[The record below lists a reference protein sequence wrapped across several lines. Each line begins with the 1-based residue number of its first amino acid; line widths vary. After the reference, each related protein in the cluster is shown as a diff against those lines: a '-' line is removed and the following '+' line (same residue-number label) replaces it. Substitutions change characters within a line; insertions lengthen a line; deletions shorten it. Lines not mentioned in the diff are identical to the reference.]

1 MSNLIKILFFFGDI
15 FFLNLSV
22 IISSYLAGDSGDAH
36 GSDMVYLLIFSNLSW
51 LFLTMVSN
59 PYNLNK
65 GWSVSKVIK
74 SQLAF
79 VFIHLLVVA
88 SLIIFFKRSYSTIQI
103 GLTYVI
109 FVSLFFSWKMI
120 IYFLRKVMTPAVL
133 NKNYVLV
140 GNNSI
145 SNEIRKYYLLNPQL
159 GYKFKRYF
167 NIGEPESLV
176 EEIRIF
182 SETNEIHEIY
192 CCSSSQDNS
201 SFKALINLGLDS
213 LIKVKI
219 VTDFNNSMQ
228 QAIQLDRFDRK
239 PISSITAI
247 PIDEPRNQFAKRL
260 FDIVFSTLFMALIM
274 SWLLPIIALL
284 IKLDSKG
291 PVLFLQLRSGKNNQ
305 PFKCFKFRT
314 MVVNYQSDMQQAS
327 KNDARVTKL
336 GGLLR
341 KTSIDE
347 FPQFIN
353 VFLGTMSIVGPRPHM
368 LRHTEEYGNLI
379 EEFMGRHYVKPGI
392 TGLAQCLGYRGEI
405 RDIVDIRN
413 RVRMDRYYI
422 ENWSF
427 LFDLKIIYMTVI
439 SLLRGSEKAY

>member
-1 MSNLIKILFFFGDI
+1 MSNLIKILFFLGDLI
-15 FFLNLSV
+15 FLNSSV
-22 IISSYLAGDSGDAH
+22 IISSYLAGDSGATR
-36 GSDMVYLLIFSNLSW
+36 SDKIYLLIFSNLVW
-51 LFLTMVSN
+51 LFLTLVSN

-88 SLIIFFKRSYSTIQI
+88 SLIFFFRRSYSTLQI
-103 GLTYVI
+103 GLMYVI
-109 FVSLFFSWKMI
+109 FTSIFFTWKMI
-120 IYFLRKVMTPAVL
+120 IYYLRKILTPDAL
-133 NKNYVLV
+133 TKNYILV

-167 NIGEPESLV
+167 NITEPESLL
-176 EEIRIF
+176 EEIRVF
-182 SETNEIHEIY
+182 SEKNEIHEIY
-192 CCSSSQDNS
+192 CCSPWQDNS
-201 SFKALINLGLDS
+201 SLRALVNLGLDS

-219 VTDFNNSMQ
+219 VTDFSDSTQ
-228 QAIQLDRFDRK
+228 QVIQLDRFDHA
-239 PISSITAI
+239 PISSVTAL
-247 PIDEPRNQFAKRL
+247 PIDDTRNQFVKRL
-260 FDIVFSTLFMALIM
+260 FDIIFSSVFLLLVM
-274 SWLLPIIALL
+274 SWLLPLIALL
-284 IKLDSKG
+284 IRLDSKG
-291 PVLFLQLRSGKNNQ
+291 SVLFLQLRSGKNNQ

-314 MVVNYQSDMQQAS
+314 MVINHQSDLKQAS

-336 GGLLR
+336 GSFLR

-347 FPQFIN
+347 LPQFIN

-368 LRHTEEYGNLI
+368 LKHTEEYGNLI
-379 EEFMGRHYVKPGI
+379 NEFMGRHYVKPGI

-405 RDIVDIRN
+405 RDITDIRN

-427 LFDLKIIYMTVI
+427 LFDLKIIYMTIV

>member
-1 MSNLIKILFFFGDI
+1 MSI
-15 FFLNLSV
+15 FLSTV
-22 IISSYLAGDSGDAH
+22 LTTGN
-36 GSDMVYLLIFSNLSW
+36 SDETNASNKVYLFIFSNLAW

-59 PYNLNK
+59 PYNLSK

-79 VFIHLLVVA
+79 IFIHLLVVA
-88 SLIIFFKRSYSTIQI
+88 ALIFFLKRSYSTLQI
-103 GLTYVI
+103 GLMYLI
-109 FVSLFFSWKMI
+109 FVTMFFSWKMV
-120 IYFLRKVMTPAVL
+120 IYYMRKILTPAVSF
-133 NKNYVLV
+133 KNYILV

-145 SNEIRKYYLLNPQL
+145 SKEIRKYYLLNPQL
-159 GYKFKRYF
+159 GYKFKGYF
-167 NIGEPESLV
+167 SIDETEALV
-176 EEIRIF
+176 EKIRVF

-192 CCSSSQDNS
+192 CCSSGQDYS
-201 SFKALINLGLDS
+201 LKQLINLGLDS
-213 LIKVKI
+213 LIRVKI
-219 VTDFNNSMQ
+219 VTDFNESLQ
-228 QAIQLDRFDRK
+228 RAIQLDRFDRE
-239 PISSITAI
+239 PISSVTI
-247 PIDEPRNQFAKRL
+247 PIDESRNQFIKRL
-260 FDIVFSTLFMALIM
+260 FDIVFSSLFLIFIM

-291 PVLFLQLRSGKNNQ
+291 PVFFRQLRSGKNNR

-314 MVVNYQSDMQQAS
+314 MVINSKSDTHQAS
-327 KNDARVTKL
+327 KNDTRVTKL
-336 GGLLR
+336 GAILR

-347 FPQFIN
+347 LPQFIN
-353 VFLGTMSIVGPRPHM
+353 VFLGNMSIVGPRPHM
-368 LRHTEEYGNLI
+368 LKHTEEYRKLI

-405 RDIVDIRN
+405 RDITDIRN

-427 LFDLKIIYMTVI
+427 FLDLKVIYITII